1 MSHPVITL
9 NQAQVIYSSK
19 NEEVAA
25 IELVDLSI
33 EKGEFIC
40 LVGPSGCGK
49 STLLKLMAGYL
60 PPTSGEVQ
68 MNGEK
73 ITGPDWKK
81 GVVFQSPT
89 LYPWLNVRQNIEYG
103 LKMRKVEKEKRREEV
118 DYFLEQT
125 NMKKSEKRYPFELS
139 GGMKQR
145 VAMAR
150 TMVNHPELLLMD
162 EPFGALD
169 ALTRMQMQGLMRKIW
184 QKNKQTIFLITHDI
198 EEALSLGT
206 RVLVMSKSPGRIIES
221 ISVSYSQK
229 ALEDEKNEVKIDEDF
244 IRLKDEILQKIY
256 H

>member
-1 MSHPVITL
+1 MIRL

-25 IELVDLSI
+25 IEPIDLSI

-60 PPTSGEVQ
+60 KPTSGEVRMQ
-68 MNGEK
+68 NE
-73 ITGPDWKK
+73 IIEGPDWKK

-89 LYPWLNVRQNIEYG
+89 LYPWLNVQQNIEYG
-103 LKMRKVEKEKRREEV
+103 LKMRKINKKERHAEV
-118 DYFLEQT
+118 RYFLEQT
-125 NMKKSEKRYPFELS
+125 SMTAAANRYPFELS

-169 ALTRMQMQGLMRKIW
+169 ALTRMQMQALMRKLW
-184 QKNKQTIFLITHDI
+184 QENHQTIFLITHDI

-206 RVLVMSKSPGRIIES
+206 RVLVMSKAPGQLMES
-221 ISVSYSQK
+221 ISVDYSQK
-229 ALEDEKNEVKIDEDF
+229 ALATEGNVVKMDEDF
-244 IRLKDEILQKIY
+244 IRLKEEILQKIMQ
-256 H
+256 